1 MQTWSTDA
9 VPKRESFAFWND
21 AVCEAFLRVRTERAE
36 RAQFTGSITS
46 VPLGPLLLNRVKSER
61 HLVRRSR
68 SAIAADTSE
77 WFFVNLQQSGGCV
90 VTQADRSQHARAGD
104 VYLFESN
111 RPFDLDFTAEMAL
124 TCFLIP
130 RSSLI
135 ARTVDAPGSVVRHIP
150 PHGAGLL
157 FRQLSTGL
165 AEVGPTLTPAEA
177 AQIGMMF
184 IDLLALAIGAT
195 TAARE
200 AARPSVRRAV
210 FATICANIRARLGEP
225 SLNLVTLAADFG
237 VAPRTL
243 QTWFHERGTSFTHY
257 VLEQRLQL
265 AERQIS
271 SLAGNTSITEIAYAT
286 GFSDLSYFSRRFRR
300 RFGITPSDRRAAAR
314 EASSGITPK

>member
-1 MQTWSTDA
+1 MHMWSTDA
-9 VPKRESFAFWND
+9 VPRRESFAFWND

-36 RAQFTGSITS
+36 RAQFTGSIAS
-46 VPLGPLLLNRVKSER
+46 APLGPLHLNRVKSDR
-61 HLVRRSR
+61 HVVRRSR
-68 SAIAADTSE
+68 SAISADTSE

-90 VTQADRSQHARAGD
+90 VTQAGRSQHAHAGD
-104 VYLFESN
+104 VYLFESS

-135 ARTVDAPGSVVRHIP
+135 ARTVDAPASVVRHIA

-157 FRQLSTGL
+157 FRQLSAGL
-165 AEVGPTLTPAEA
+165 AEVGPTLSPPEA
-177 AQIGMMF
+177 AQIGTMF

-200 AARPSVRRAV
+200 AARPSVRRAL
-210 FATICANIRARLGEP
+210 FATICANIRARLGDP
-225 SLNLVTLAADFG
+225 SLNLATVAANSG

-243 QTWFHERGTSFTHY
+243 QTWFHERGTSFTRY
-257 VLEQRLQL
+257 VLEQRLEL
-265 AERQIS
+265 AERQLS
-271 SLAGNTSITEIAYAT
+271 GLAGNASITEIAYAT

-300 RFGITPSDRRAAAR
+300 RFGIAPSDRRAAAR
-314 EASSGITPK
+314 NASSAE